1 MRKILSKTK
10 KDYNIIASHFSEKR
24 KFFWRELRP
33 FLSFVKVKNKV
44 LDVGCGNG
52 RLYREL
58 KDKKIDYLGIDFSKK
73 MLEIAKKNNP
83 GAKFRLGDLTKEEA
97 WQGLKDFDIC
107 FCLAVLHHFPTP
119 REQLKVLKNAYKAL
133 KNNGLL
139 VISVW
144 NLWQK
149 RFWGLHFKQLPWKVI
164 NGFKFKWLLI
174 SYKVS
179 DGRKVIKKVDRFYYC
194 FGRKELEKIVKKTGF
209 IIIKRKI
216 GKNLCLVAKK
226 IV

>member
-24 KFFWRELRP
+24 RFFWRELRP

-119 REQLKVLKNAYKAL
+119 GLQLKVLSYIYKSL
-133 KNNGLL
+133 RDDGL
-139 VISVW
+139 VIVSVW
-144 NLWQK
+144 NLRQK
-149 RFWGLHFKQLPWKVI
+149 RFWGLHLRQLGWKI
-164 NGFKFKWLLI
+164 IKGLRFKWLLVP
-174 SYKVS
+174 YKVS
-179 DGRKVIKKVDRFYYC
+179 DGRKIVKRVERFCYC
-194 FGRKELEKIVKKTGF
+194 FDLRELEKILKKAGF
-209 IIIKRKI
+209 RILEKKSGFNFCLVGRKI
-216 GKNLCLVAKK
+216 V
-226 IV
+226 